1 VQCRSGEG
9 DPRDPP
15 LVQVHVVSIRLGT
28 AAAIRYRMVMALSR
42 DDWSRAALEA
52 LAADGLAGVAVE
64 PLARRLGA
72 SKGSFYWHF
81 RDRGDLIAA
90 TLERWER
97 RDTTEVIAA
106 LETIADPRERLREL
120 ARSAYL
126 GAAAGNDA
134 QSGVLAAASDPRVAP
149 VLERVTRTRLAFL
162 EHQFQALG
170 LDPPAAHT
178 RARMAYALYVGL
190 GDLRRAAPQA
200 PMTESEA
207 AAIIELILDTRRSR
221 PA

>member
-1 VQCRSGEG
+1 M
-9 DPRDPP
+9 
-15 LVQVHVVSIRLGT
+15 
-28 AAAIRYRMVMALSR
+28 AMALSR
-42 DDWSRAALEA
+42 DDWTQAALEA
-52 LAADGLAGVAVE
+52 LATNGLAGVAVE

-81 RDRGDLIAA
+81 RDHGELIAA
-90 TLERWER
+90 TLQRWER

-106 LETIADPRERLREL
+106 LEQIADPRERLREL
-120 ARSAYL
+120 ARSAYV

-162 EHQFQALG
+162 ERQFAALG
-170 LDPPAAHT
+170 LDPPAART

-190 GDLRRAAPQA
+190 GDLRRAAPPA
-200 PMTESEA
+200 PLTESEA
-207 AAIIELILDTRRSR
+207 AAIIELILDTRKPS
-221 PA
+221 P

>member
-1 VQCRSGEG
+1 
-9 DPRDPP
+9 
-15 LVQVHVVSIRLGT
+15 
-28 AAAIRYRMVMALSR
+28 MALSR
-42 DDWSRAALEA
+42 DDWTKAALDA
-52 LAADGLAGVAVE
+52 LASDGLAGVAVE

-72 SKGSFYWHF
+72 TKGSFYWHF
-81 RDRGDLIAA
+81 RDRSELIAA
-90 TLERWER
+90 TLQRWER
-97 RDTTEVIAA
+97 RDTTEVITA
-106 LETIADPRERLREL
+106 LEQIADPRARLREL

-162 EHQFQALG
+162 ERQFTALG
-170 LDPPAAHT
+170 LDPPAA

-200 PMTESEA
+200 PLTESEA
-207 AAIIELILDTRRSR
+207 AAIIELILDTRKPS
-221 PA
+221 P